1 MESIMGAF
9 HISIVNASEV
19 TTLWRYTNLFIVII
33 IIVINATKQTPL
45 HSYTKLLSPV
55 AHCFDPLPWTII
67 GTERRL
73 VPASGLEKLPVKF
86 S

>member
-55 AHCFDPLPWTII
+55 AHCFDPLP
-67 GTERRL
+67 
-73 VPASGLEKLPVKF
+73 
-86 S
+86 